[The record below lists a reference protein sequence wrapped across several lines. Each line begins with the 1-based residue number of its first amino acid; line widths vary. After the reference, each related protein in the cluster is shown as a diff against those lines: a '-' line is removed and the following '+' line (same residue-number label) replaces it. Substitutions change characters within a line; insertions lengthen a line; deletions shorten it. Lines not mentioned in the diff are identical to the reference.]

1 MSPTHETANGGRRLV
16 IVESPAKAKT
26 IKGYLGPGY
35 VVEASVGHIR
45 DLPNG
50 AAEVPAKYK
59 GEPWARL
66 GVNVDHDFQPLYVV
80 NSDKK
85 DQVKKLKELLAD
97 SDELLLATDEDREG
111 EAIAWHLQEVL
122 KPKVPVKRM
131 VFHEITKDAIQ
142 NAVRNPRTLNQRLV
156 DAQETRRILD
166 RLYGYEVSPV
176 LWKKV
181 MPRLSAGRVQSVATR
196 LVVERERERIAF
208 RSAEYW
214 DLTGTFAGQAG
225 DASAGDPGTFGARL
239 VSVDGRRVA
248 QGRDFGPDG
257 QLKDPAGVLHLDEE
271 AARTLAAALENT
283 DFAVRSVESKPY
295 RRSPYAPFRTTTLQQ
310 EASRKLGFG
319 AKATMQ
325 VAQKLYENGYITY
338 MRTDSTTLSDTAVAA
353 ARSQVTQLY
362 GSDYLPDKPRTYAG
376 KVKNA
381 QEAHEAIR
389 PSGDRFRTPAETGLT
404 GDQFKL
410 YELIWKRTVAS
421 QMKDAVG
428 QSVTVK
434 VGGRSADGRDAEFSA
449 SGKVITFHG
458 FLKAYVEGADDPNA
472 ELDDRERRL
481 PQVAEGDPLRAEDMS
496 VDGHAT
502 KPPARYTEATLVK
515 ELEEREI
522 GRPSTYAS
530 IISTILDRRYVFK
543 KGTALVPSFLSF
555 AVVGLLE
562 KHFGRLVD
570 YDFTAKMEDDLD
582 RIAAGNAEAIPWL
595 RRFYFGEGAEGAEGA
610 GGGPAAGGGDSAASA
625 ASAADS
631 GNGDGDHL
639 GGLKEL
645 VSDLGAI
652 DARGVSSFPVGE
664 GITLRVGRYG
674 PYVEGPSEKEG
685 EPGHRAD
692 VPDDLPPDELTVDYA
707 KELLAKPSGDF
718 ELGTDP
724 DTGRPIVARDGRY
737 GPYVT
742 EVLPEGTPKTGKN
755 AVKPRTASLFRS
767 MSLETITLEQALKL
781 LSLPRVV
788 GVDPESGNEITA
800 QNGRYGPY
808 MKKGTDSRSLESEE
822 QIFTITLDEALEI
835 YSKPKQ
841 RGRAAAKPPLKE
853 LGTDPQTER
862 PVVVKDGRF
871 GPYVTD
877 GETNATLRR
886 DDDPETITPERGF
899 ELLAEKRAKGPA
911 KKTAKKTAAKK
922 STSAKKTTAKKT
934 AAKSTAGKSTATKTA
949 TAKKTASKSTAK
961 KSTGTAKKAAGGS
974 AAKKSAS
981 GGEDSGADA

>member
-1 MSPTHETANGGRRLV
+1 MSPTSDTAHGGRRLV

-50 AAEVPAKYK
+50 AAEVPEEYT
-59 GEPWARL
+59 GEVRRL
-66 GVNVDHDFQPLYVV
+66 GVDVDNDFQPIYVV
-80 NSDKK
+80 NADKK
-85 DQVKKLKELLAD
+85 AQVKKLKDLLKD
-97 SDELLLATDEDREG
+97 SDELFLATDEDREG
-111 EAIAWHLQEVL
+111 EAIAWHLLEVL
-122 KPKVPVKRM
+122 KPKVPVHRM
-131 VFHEITKDAIQ
+131 VFHEITKDAIRS
-142 NAVRNPRTLNQRLV
+142 AVANPRELNQRMV

-214 DLTGTFAGQAG
+214 DLTGTFGTGRAG
-225 DASAGDPGTFGARL
+225 DASDPSQLVARL
-239 VSVDGRRVA
+239 TAVDGKRVA
-248 QGRDFGPDG
+248 QGRDFDSLG
-257 QLKDPAGVLHLDEE
+257 QIKGANTLHLDE
-271 AARTLAAALENT
+271 ANARALAAALENT

-325 VAQKLYENGYITY
+325 VAQKLYENGFITY
-338 MRTDSTTLSDTAVAA
+338 MRTDSTTLSETAISA
-353 ARSQVTQLY
+353 ARAQVTQLY
-362 GSDYLPDKPRTYAG
+362 GADYLPDKPRTYAG

-404 GDQFKL
+404 GDQFRL

-428 QSVTVK
+428 NSVTVK
-434 VGGRSADGRDAEFSA
+434 IAGRSADGRDAEFSA
-449 SGKVITFHG
+449 SGKTITFHG

-481 PQVAEGDPLRAEDMS
+481 PQVTEGDPLSAEELT

-502 KPPARYTEATLVK
+502 KPPARYTEASLVK

-530 IISTILDRRYVFK
+530 IIGTILDRGYVFK

-555 AVVGLLE
+555 AVVNLLE

-582 RIAAGNAEAIPWL
+582 RIARGEAQSIPWL
-595 RRFYFGEGAEGAEGA
+595 RRFYFGEGDATGAAEA
-610 GGGPAAGGGDSAASA
+610 
-625 ASAADS
+625 

-645 VSDLGAI
+645 VTDLGAI
-652 DARGVSSFPVGE
+652 DAREVSSFPVGND
-664 GITLRVGRYG
+664 IVLRVGRYG
-674 PYVEGPSEKEG
+674 PYAERGEKDSEN
-685 EPGHRAD
+685 HQRAD
-692 VPDDLPPDELTVDYA
+692 VPEDLAPDELTVELA
-707 KELLAKPSGDF
+707 EELLAKPSGDF
-718 ELGTDP
+718 ELGADP
-724 DTGRPIVARDGRY
+724 ETGHQIIARDGRY

-742 EVLPEGTPKTGKN
+742 ELLPEGTPKTGKN
-755 AVKPRTASLFRS
+755 AVKPRTASLFKS
-767 MSLETITLEQALKL
+767 MSLDTVTLDDALKL
-781 LSLPRVV
+781 MSLPRVV
-788 GVDPESGNEITA
+788 GKDAEGVEITA

-808 MKKGTDSRSLESEE
+808 LKKGTDSRSLTAED
-822 QIFTITLDEALEI
+822 QLFDITLEEALEI
-835 YSKPKQ
+835 YSQPKQ

-853 LGTDPQTER
+853 LGDDPVSAK

-877 GETNATLRR
+877 GETNATLRSG
-886 DDDPETITPERGF
+886 DSVEEITPERGF
-899 ELLAEKRAKGPA
+899 ELLAEKRAKAPA
-911 KKTAKKTAAKK
+911 KKTAKKAP
-922 STSAKKTTAKKT
+922 AKKTATKKAPAKKT
-934 AAKSTAGKSTATKTA
+934 AAKKTTTSKTA
-949 TAKKTASKSTAK
+949 AKKAPAKKAVAKKTA
-961 KSTGTAKKAAGGS
+961 
-974 AAKKSAS
+974 AS
-981 GGEDSGADA
+981 EG